1 MATNRRIRRKR
12 HRAALPDVLYGVSVS
27 YVWRM
32 RLYEAGCGVELVVN
46 ERTLDDVPAYVLDS
60 VRRHG
65 LEYRAAW
72 VPYGWTSGWEGYEN
86 CLMFRVAAAEF
97 PNVAAFSANNPET
110 IYPPDHPLRDSVEV
124 VWPGAPAD

>member
-12 HRAALPDVLYGVSVS
+12 HRAALAEILYAISVS

-32 RLYEAGCGVELVVN
+32 RLYEAGRGVELVLN
-46 ERTLDDVPAYVLDS
+46 ARTLDDVPAAVLDTF
-60 VRRHG
+60 RRHG

-72 VPYGWTSGWEGYEN
+72 VPQSWTSGWEGYEH

-97 PNVAAFSANNPET
+97 PGIVAFSANNPDT
-110 IYPPDHPLRDSVEV
+110 IYPPGHPL
-124 VWPGAPAD
+124 WKP

>member
-12 HRAALPDVLYGVSVS
+12 HRAALADVLYEISVS

-32 RLYEAGCGVELVVN
+32 RLYEAGCEVELTVN
-46 ERTLDDVPAYVLDS
+46 ARTLGDAPAWLLGRF
-60 VRRHG
+60 RRQR

-72 VPYGWTSGWEGYEN
+72 VPYSWTSGWEGYED

-97 PNVAAFSANNPET
+97 PDVAAFSANNPET
-110 IYPPDHPLRDSVEV
+110 IYPPGHPLRE
-124 VWPGAPAD
+124 P